1 MLEPAIAV
9 QNSEPRTG
17 RNYHLDAIRGV
28 AALVVVFDH
37 LHQGYFVPYRNAAPG
52 PLRLLYLEHYFAGSA
67 VMIFFAL
74 SGYLVGGSALRAMGK
89 TARIRTPSDGE
100 NRWSWGNYLLN
111 RATRLYVALIPALIL
126 TVIFDHIARTHG
138 GMNLGYGLQ
147 SMKDFWGSLFFLQG
161 IYTKPYGSDGPLW
174 SLSYEFWFYILFP
187 LIALLAKRR
196 SRRLLL
202 DVALLI
208 AVAFFVHGSILLL
221 FPVWLLGVGA
231 FLLADLYPHPPRA
244 LRTAAVLASM
254 VLIPLSVVLEGTHKI
269 AVIRLQFYMD
279 SISTIPLLWAAITTP
294 PHKSRI
300 YRTFAT
306 FVSETSFT
314 LYLTHAPFL
323 SLLNVLWLRGQRW
336 PNDLSHL
343 LLASMPFFLSVLFG
357 YGMYWLFESRTESI
371 RDFVKRSITRTKVQS
386 AAAV

>member
-1 MLEPAIAV
+1 
-9 QNSEPRTG
+9 
-17 RNYHLDAIRGV
+17 
-28 AALVVVFDH
+28 
-37 LHQGYFVPYRNAAPG
+37 
-52 PLRLLYLEHYFAGSA
+52 
-67 VMIFFAL
+67 
-74 SGYLVGGSALRAMGK
+74 
-89 TARIRTPSDGE
+89 
-100 NRWSWGNYLLN
+100 
-111 RATRLYVALIPALIL
+111 
-126 TVIFDHIARTHG
+126 
-138 GMNLGYGLQ
+138 
-147 SMKDFWGSLFFLQG
+147 
-161 IYTKPYGSDGPLW
+161 
-174 SLSYEFWFYILFP
+174 
-187 LIALLAKRR
+187 
-196 SRRLLL
+196 
-202 DVALLI
+202 
-208 AVAFFVHGSILLL
+208 
-221 FPVWLLGVGA
+221 
-231 FLLADLYPHPPRA
+231 
-244 LRTAAVLASM
+244 M

>member
-9 QNSEPRTG
+9 QNPEPRTG

-37 LHQGYFVPYRNAAPG
+37 LHQGYFVLYRNAAPG
-52 PLRLLYLEHYFAGSA
+52 VLRLLYLEHYFAGSA
-67 VMIFFAL
+67 VMMFFAL
-74 SGYLVGGSALRAMGK
+74 SGYLVGGSALRALGK
-89 TARIRTPSDGE
+89 R
-100 NRWSWGNYLLN
+100 RWSWGNYLLN

-126 TVIFDHIARTHG
+126 TAILDHLARTHG
-138 GMNLGYGLQ
+138 GMNMGYAPQ
-147 SMKDFWGSLFFLQG
+147 SMKDFWGSVFFLQG
-161 IYTKPYGSDGPLW
+161 IYTQPYGSNGPLW

-187 LIALLAKRR
+187 LIALLAKRE
-196 SRRLLL
+196 SRRPLL
-202 DVALLI
+202 DIALLI

-221 FPVWLLGVGA
+221 FPCWLLGVGA

-244 LRTAAVLASM
+244 LRMAAVVASV

-269 AVIRLQFYMD
+269 AVVRFQFYMD
-279 SISTIPLLWAAITTP
+279 TISTIPLLWAAITAP
-294 PHKSRI
+294 PPKSPI
-300 YRTFAT
+300 YRTFAV
-306 FVSETSFT
+306 FVSEISFT
-314 LYLTHAPFL
+314 LYLTHSPFL

-343 LLASMPFFLSVLFG
+343 LLASIPFFLSVLFG

-371 RDFVKRSITRTKVQS
+371 RDFIKRRITRTKAQS
-386 AAAV
+386 ATAV